1 MSVFEFVKRLL
12 LVRGFI
18 GSAVDGVIGSQAI
31 KSISVRVNIGGV
43 PGQGKT
49 AERNFKCAI
58 SRINGGGSR
67 SGLLV
72 GRKREV
78 LIAVGVFPVVAVFA
92 AQIGW
97 ASENLGGQSVG
108 AEGSEK
114 VGGPFVGENL
124 RAPWIINTWK
134 FISVVGDIEPDS
146 GTDLAEVGLAGG
158 GFCLGSHFL
167 EGGGNHSCQH
177 ADDRD
182 HDEELNKGKSILAM
196 DGAGNGIILP
206 SELHV
211 FAHSDCSVGIVVRG
225 SFYAWHGRSL
235 RHYVQLARDRS

>member
-1 MSVFEFVKRLL
+1 VGLL
-12 LVRGFI
+12 VLVRGFI
-18 GSAVDGVIGSQAI
+18 GSAVDGVVGSQTI

-43 PGQGKT
+43 PDQGKT

-58 SRINGGGSR
+58 SSINGGGSR

-78 LIAVGVFPVVAVFA
+78 LVAVGVFPVVAVFA

-108 AEGSEK
+108 TEGTEK
-114 VGGPFVGENL
+114 VGGPFVGKNL
-124 RAPWIINTWK
+124 RAPRIIDARK
-134 FISVVGDIEPDS
+134 FVSVVGDIEPNGS
-146 GTDLAEVGLAGG
+146 ADLAEIRLAD
-158 GFCLGSHFL
+158 GSFRFRTNSL
-167 EGGGNHSCQH
+167 QGGGNHSCQH
-177 ADDRD
+177 SDDRD
-182 HDEELNKGKSILAM
+182 HSEKLNKGKSILAV
-196 DGAGNGIILP
+196 DGARNGIILP

-211 FAHSDCSVGIVVRG
+211 SPRSLDSVGIFVRG
-225 SFYAWHGRSL
+225 SFSAWRGRSL

>member
-1 MSVFEFVKRLL
+1 MGLL
-12 LVRGFI
+12 VLVRGFI
-18 GSAVDGVIGSQAI
+18 GSAVDGVVGSQTI

-43 PGQGKT
+43 PDQGKT

-97 ASENLGGQSVG
+97 ASENLGGQSVR
-108 AEGSEK
+108 AECSKE

-124 RAPWIINTWK
+124 LAPWIVNAWE
-134 FISVVGDIEPDS
+134 FVSVVGDIEPDG

-158 GFCLGSHFL
+158 GFCLRSHSL
-167 EGGGNHSCQH
+167 QGGGNHSCEH
-177 ADDRD
+177 GDDRD
-182 HDEELNKGKSILAM
+182 HGEKLNKGKSILAM
-196 DGAGNGIILP
+196 DGAENGVILP

-211 FAHSDCSVGIVVRG
+211 SPRNLDSAGIFVRG
-225 SFYAWHGRSL
+225 SFFAWHERIPRL
-235 RHYVQLARDRS
+235 HVRPARDRS